1 MSNEQQTSIEWNRFY
16 RSTNDSLYRLE
27 VVRHYRVVLVVGTV
41 SAMDINDIVGNFCG
55 HCITCGRTKIKMNN
69 TDFAE
74 RWDKM
79 CKALQDKCDNC
90 KLSFMNNRFSEPCD
104 MFVKEHPEE
113 ASEIINEWIKEEENG
128 RS

>member
-1 MSNEQQTSIEWNRFY
+1 M
-16 RSTNDSLYRLE
+16 
-27 VVRHYRVVLVVGTV
+27 VMVVGAVPTV
-41 SAMDINDIVGNFCG
+41 GIDDIMGDFSD
-55 HCITCGRTKIKMNN
+55 HRITCGRMEIKMNN
-69 TDFAE
+69 ADFAK

-79 CKALQDKCDNC
+79 CKALQDECDNC

-128 RS
+128 RY

>member
-1 MSNEQQTSIEWNRFY
+1 M
-16 RSTNDSLYRLE
+16 
-27 VVRHYRVVLVVGTV
+27 VMVVGIV
-41 SAMDINDIVGNFCG
+41 SAMDINDIVGDLCG
-55 HCITCGRTKIKMNN
+55 YCITCGRTKIKMNN
-69 TDFAE
+69 ADFAK

-90 KLSFMNNRFSEPCD
+90 KLFFMNNRFSEPCD

-113 ASEIINEWIKEEENG
+113 ASEIINEWIKEDENG